1 MYKTLLTQ
9 LTEYKSYNRKA
20 FAVLLD
26 PDNLKKIDLAE
37 FVHRAE
43 ACGVDLFFLGG
54 SLMVD
59 GEIDRAAKSLKD
71 LTDIPVLLFP
81 GSIQQITSEADGI
94 LLLSLISGRN
104 PELLIGQ
111 HVIAAPQLKKSGL
124 EILPTGYML
133 IESGVATTAH
143 YVSNSLP
150 IPYNKPAIAACTAM
164 AGEMLGLKLIYMD
177 GGSGAKKSIS
187 SEMIAS
193 VSKHVD
199 LPVIIGGGIRTVED
213 AERVWDA
220 GADILVIGNA
230 LEETESFDLMENVA
244 ASKSLRNKK
253 KAL

>member
-9 LTEYKSYNRKA
+9 LTEYKSYQRKA

-26 PDNLKKIDLAE
+26 PDHLTQIDLAA

-43 ACGVDLFFLGG
+43 SCGVDLFFLGG

-59 GEIDRAAKSLKD
+59 GNIDEAARSLKA

-81 GSIQQITSEADGI
+81 GSIQQITPEADGI

-111 HVIAAPQLKKSGL
+111 HVIAAPRLKKSGL

-133 IESGVATTAH
+133 IESGAPTTAH

-150 IPYNKPAIAACTAM
+150 IPHNKPAIAACTAM

-177 GGSGAKKSIS
+177 GGSGAAKSIS
-187 SEMIAS
+187 SEMITT

-199 LPVIIGGGIRTVED
+199 LPVIIGGGIRSVED
-213 AERVWDA
+213 AERVWEA
-220 GADILVIGNA
+220 GADVLVIGNA
-230 LEETESFDLMENVA
+230 LEASENFELMEKVA
-244 ASKSLRNKK
+244 ACKSVKNKK

>member
-1 MYKTLLTQ
+1 MYKPLLTQ
-9 LTEYKSYNRKA
+9 LTEYKSYDRKA

-26 PDNLKKIDLAE
+26 PDHLTKIDMAA

-43 ACGVDLFFLGG
+43 SCGVDLFFLGG

-59 GEIDRAAKSLKD
+59 GEIDEAAKSLKA
-71 LTDIPVLLFP
+71 LSDIPVLLFP

-111 HVIAAPQLKKSGL
+111 HVIAAPKLRKSGL

-133 IESGVATTAH
+133 IESGAPTTAH

-150 IPYNKPAIAACTAM
+150 IPHNKPAIAACTAM

-177 GGSGAKKSIS
+177 GGSGAAKSIS
-187 SEMIAS
+187 SEMIAA

-199 LPVIIGGGIRTVED
+199 LPVIIGGGIRSVED

-230 LEETESFDLMENVA
+230 LEEAESFELMESVA
-244 ASKSLRNKK
+244 ACKSLKNKK

>member
-1 MYKTLLTQ
+1 MYKPLLTQ
-9 LTEYKSYNRKA
+9 LTEYKSYGRKA

-26 PDNLKKIDLAE
+26 PDHLTEIDLAS

-43 ACGVDLFFLGG
+43 DCGVDLFFLGG

-59 GEIDRAAKSLKD
+59 GQIDEAAKTLKA
-71 LTDIPVLLFP
+71 LSDIPVLLFP

-111 HVIAAPQLKKSGL
+111 HVIAAPKLKKSGL

-133 IESGVATTAH
+133 IESGTATTAH

-177 GGSGAKKSIS
+177 GGSGAAKSIS
-187 SEMIAS
+187 SEMISA

-199 LPVIIGGGIRTVED
+199 LPLIIGGGIRTVED
-213 AERVWDA
+213 ADRVWEA

-230 LEETESFDLMENVA
+230 LEKADNFELMEKVA
-244 ASKSLRNKK
+244 ARKSQKNKK
-253 KAL
+253 KAV